1 MSKRKQRAYPKMVK
15 RRLIE
20 DVCTDYMFHV
30 YLLVI
35 IVSLLTG
42 WVYLHICLLK
52 HV

>member
-15 RRLIE
+15 RRMVE
-20 DVCTDYMFHV
+20 DVCNDYMFNL

-35 IVSLLTG
+35 LVSLLTG

-52 HV
+52 PV